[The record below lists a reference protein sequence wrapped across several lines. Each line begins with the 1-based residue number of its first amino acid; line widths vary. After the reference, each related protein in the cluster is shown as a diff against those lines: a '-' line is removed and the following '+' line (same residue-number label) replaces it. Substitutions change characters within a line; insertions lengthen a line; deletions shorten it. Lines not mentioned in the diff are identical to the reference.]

1 MADRVGFKVEGLDAV
16 LRDLRRLG
24 LDINDLKDAFAKIAA
39 EGAQKVQTRIPRRS
53 GRLAGTA
60 RGNRAKS
67 KAVVRVGSAAV
78 PYAGPINY
86 GWPAR
91 SIEPAGFMQDVDQD
105 MRPIAVQRL
114 EDDINAK
121 IRQRGLNP

>member
-1 MADRVGFKVEGLDAV
+1 MVDRAGYKVEGLDRV

-24 LDINDLKDAFAKIAA
+24 IDLADLKDAFAKIAA
-39 EGAQKVQTRIPRRS
+39 EGASRVVVKIPKRS
-53 GRLAGTA
+53 GRAAATV
-60 RGNRAKS
+60 RGNRAKG
-67 KAVVRVGSAAV
+67 KAIVRAGSAAV
-78 PYAGPINY
+78 PYLGSINY

-91 SIEPAGFMQDVDQD
+91 NIEPAHFMQDADQD

-121 IRQRGLNP
+121 IRQRGLTP